1 MAPRTLQVLGLG
13 IPGVVLVYGDISG
26 TPLEDI
32 KNKMVSPLQIK
43 IQQQKI
49 RNTYCLDFGSKQS
62 LQQGCCAKILKMYTP
77 GLKVAIMQY
86 TCNDYF
92 GLV

>member
-1 MAPRTLQVLGLG
+1 
-13 IPGVVLVYGDISG
+13 
-26 TPLEDI
+26 
-32 KNKMVSPLQIK
+32 MVSPLQIK

-86 TCNDYF
+86 TYRQDKRIDANNIENFLKNMF
-92 GLV
+92 GP